1 MDIQWRLEKWRGSTW
16 VNRKNPGKCGS
27 RTGNF
32 FGVYPLFSHDRND
45 DKYGISWDPDLRDDQ
60 INLHKTPH
68 LGWGS
73 WAKKTPERCVSYAS
87 LATVHVL
94 PRHCSC
100 RHFGM
105 NGWTSSHSIRIRIGF
120 QWFQVQIWIGALVP
134 KCVLAKLANIITAI
148 ARYEYDIPMKTIE
161 NSPLFILKLPFS
173 ITFSWY
179 A

>member
-1 MDIQWRLEKWRGSTW
+1 
-16 VNRKNPGKCGS
+16 
-27 RTGNF
+27 
-32 FGVYPLFSHDRND
+32 
-45 DKYGISWDPDLRDDQ
+45 
-60 INLHKTPH
+60 
-68 LGWGS
+68 
-73 WAKKTPERCVSYAS
+73 
-87 LATVHVL
+87 
-94 PRHCSC
+94 
-100 RHFGM
+100 M
-105 NGWTSSHSIRIRIGF
+105 NGWTSSHSIRIRIGV